1 MKTGAINQLTGPVSE
16 CEGIAGGTW
25 DVRHENFER
34 INLLPAEARDGAVM
48 PIILEMIMDRRV
60 APVVSSENENRDTV
74 VYMASLFATAID
86 QAVLNNQFSWATIQ
100 FGTDIRK
107 EVTDN
112 LQQSFVQL
120 LCERVKMGVWV
131 HKDMVVT
138 GYTAADD
145 GEIAHDDID
154 TMKRNLSRVM
164 ATHPF
169 KGGVVAKQV
178 ITELIQLGTIVVV
191 G

>member
-1 MKTGAINQLTGPVSE
+1 
-16 CEGIAGGTW
+16 
-25 DVRHENFER
+25 
-34 INLLPAEARDGAVM
+34 
-48 PIILEMIMDRRV
+48 
-60 APVVSSENENRDTV
+60 
-74 VYMASLFATAID
+74 MASLFATAID
-86 QAVLNNQFSWATIQ
+86 QAVLNNKFSWTTIQ

-120 LCERVKMGVWV
+120 LCEQVKMGVWG